1 MDSFRLLFV
10 QMFNMKKGI
19 IPEIAHNAISTLYS
33 NMFEYWTFNKV
44 NILRLIKLDIIIFLI
59 NTFPITSSMG
69 GSFIKRSSISKL
81 FRIVFS
87 EEVIELFSIFIVIS
101 FFILFLT
108 VKPNFLI

>member
-1 MDSFRLLFV
+1 
-10 QMFNMKKGI
+10 
-19 IPEIAHNAISTLYS
+19 
-33 NMFEYWTFNKV
+33 
-44 NILRLIKLDIIIFLI
+44 
-59 NTFPITSSMG
+59 MG

-108 VKPNFLI
+108 VKPEFSNLIASSSERHTINISLTGESFFNYRSCFPS

>member
-1 MDSFRLLFV
+1 
-10 QMFNMKKGI
+10 
-19 IPEIAHNAISTLYS
+19 
-33 NMFEYWTFNKV
+33 
-44 NILRLIKLDIIIFLI
+44 
-59 NTFPITSSMG
+59 MG

-108 VKPNFLI
+108 VNPEFCNLIASSSERQTINISLTGDNFFNNTLSAPSYDIDP

>member
-1 MDSFRLLFV
+1 
-10 QMFNMKKGI
+10 
-19 IPEIAHNAISTLYS
+19 
-33 NMFEYWTFNKV
+33 
-44 NILRLIKLDIIIFLI
+44 
-59 NTFPITSSMG
+59 MG

-108 VKPNFLI
+108 VKPEFSNLIASSSERQTINISLTGESFF

>member
-1 MDSFRLLFV
+1 
-10 QMFNMKKGI
+10 
-19 IPEIAHNAISTLYS
+19 
-33 NMFEYWTFNKV
+33 
-44 NILRLIKLDIIIFLI
+44 
-59 NTFPITSSMG
+59 MG

-108 VKPNFLI
+108 VKP

>member
-1 MDSFRLLFV
+1 
-10 QMFNMKKGI
+10 
-19 IPEIAHNAISTLYS
+19 
-33 NMFEYWTFNKV
+33 
-44 NILRLIKLDIIIFLI
+44 
-59 NTFPITSSMG
+59 MG

-108 VKPNFLI
+108 VKPEFSNLIASSSERQTINIYLTGESFFNNRSSFPS

>member
-1 MDSFRLLFV
+1 
-10 QMFNMKKGI
+10 
-19 IPEIAHNAISTLYS
+19 
-33 NMFEYWTFNKV
+33 
-44 NILRLIKLDIIIFLI
+44 
-59 NTFPITSSMG
+59 MG

-108 VKPNFLI
+108 VKPEFSNLITFNIFDVELFLFSYSSIRFRDDPSSQI